1 MEVTFN
7 LEPNVNRPIIRLDN
21 IFKGCTALLDT
32 GAVFPVWTKSV
43 VLLRQLGAILYKKN
57 LTFSGFIPICLLL
70 HIQIIVFR
78 IFSI

>member
-43 VLLRQLGAILYKKN
+43 VFCG
-57 LTFSGFIPICLLL
+57 S
-70 HIQIIVFR
+70 
-78 IFSI
+78 